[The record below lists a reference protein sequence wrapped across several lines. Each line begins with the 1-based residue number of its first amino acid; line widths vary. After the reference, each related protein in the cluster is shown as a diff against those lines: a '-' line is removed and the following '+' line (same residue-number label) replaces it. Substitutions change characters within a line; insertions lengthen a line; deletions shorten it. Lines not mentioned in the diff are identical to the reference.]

1 MNDTL
6 LIDKIKEQDND
17 AFRFLVEKY
26 QTMVI
31 NVCYG
36 IVQNRT
42 DAEDVAQ
49 DVFIEV
55 YRNAECFMSKSKL
68 STWIYRI
75 AVNRSLNYQKKN
87 RYKSRST
94 EIDNMSVADS
104 YIVNEK
110 FKYLNSTPDEE
121 YETKQRIRI
130 LQNTISLLPK
140 RQQTA
145 LVLFEYEDLS
155 YKEIADVME
164 VSVSSVESL
173 IFRAK
178 SNIKKKLFKYYKKQ
192 LF

>member
-1 MNDTL
+1 
-6 LIDKIKEQDND
+6 
-17 AFRFLVEKY
+17 
-26 QTMVI
+26 
-31 NVCYG
+31 
-36 IVQNRT
+36 
-42 DAEDVAQ
+42 
-49 DVFIEV
+49 
-55 YRNAECFMSKSKL
+55 
-68 STWIYRI
+68 
-75 AVNRSLNYQKKN
+75 
-87 RYKSRST
+87 
-94 EIDNMSVADS
+94 MSVADS

-110 FKYLNSTPDEE
+110 FKYHNSTPDEE